1 MVVATSGVVG
11 GESFRLA
18 ILPSHPAQMPV
29 LAKKMAVQ
37 GEEGRP
43 CQDGPQVIPIPKGQ
57 RGQVRIIAHL
67 HLCGAPRDSHLG
79 RGFFNPAAAALGGP
93 PACWTTSCKEVDQ

>member
-1 MVVATSGVVG
+1 MRVFT
-11 GESFRLA
+11 LA
-18 ILPSHPAQMPV
+18 VIPAHPAQMPV

-43 CQDGPQVIPIPKGQ
+43 CQDGPRVIPIPKGQ

-79 RGFFNPAAAALGGP
+79 RGFLNPAAAALGGP
-93 PACWTTSCKEVDQ
+93 PACWTTSCNEVDQ